1 MFDSYI
7 PIGVILIHIPTSFI
21 FIPTYIPI
29 YIILEYTV
37 LVLFPFNWCWLNNY
51 IIYIYT

>member
-7 PIGVILIHIPTSFI
+7 PIVVILIHIPISFI

-29 YIILEYTV
+29 YTILV
-37 LVLFPFNWCWLNNY
+37 Y
-51 IIYIYT
+51 ISYISI